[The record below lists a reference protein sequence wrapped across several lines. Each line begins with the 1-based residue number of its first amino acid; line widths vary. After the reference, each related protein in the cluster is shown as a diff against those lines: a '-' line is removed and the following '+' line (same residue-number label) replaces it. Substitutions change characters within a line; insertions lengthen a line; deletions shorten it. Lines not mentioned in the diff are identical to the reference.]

1 MYLRVLMIVFK
12 DYIPIFYKLNS
23 SIDNFTFDSYL
34 SYTEIITNTD
44 VKTLKSLIGNDY
56 INDYN
61 RDNELRF
68 FNVSSCHL
76 YKEILKELYFQTLS
90 KNLSF
95 ENQLDNFNDLFN
107 FNNLEL
113 YKVKKIIEIN
123 ERLKTITDEREKQTY
138 IEFKDF
144 LLNFTKDFRRYFI
157 KSKSLFI
164 PVLYIA
170 KSQFLKCNFRIFVYP
185 FQKYKSEYIV
195 ELFKKS
201 QFINLEKYTIEYFD
215 IKSSILRT
223 ILYIEYK
230 NRKDTNNNKKFEHY
244 IYDLDK
250 DLYLELYKHT
260 LRFLEYLLSVEKIIS
275 PQQYEKLIYILEKH
289 LNIETRREYFKREI
303 SSFLNCAKSVKNHK
317 FLELVHLLSKFI
329 SENKKKLNL
338 NKYIYQ
344 IDKDFSLFPMVLK
357 YYLKNCVIENEN
369 NKDLRISKLT
379 NYQIYLNFKELFL
392 NRHLKGEF
400 EHSKF
405 LILHYNLDGFIYV
418 RKEN

>member
-1 MYLRVLMIVFK
+1 MIVFK

-23 SIDNFTFDSYL
+23 STSIGNFTFDSYF
-34 SYTEIITNTD
+34 SYENEFEF
-44 VKTLKSLIGNDY
+44 KTLKSLIGDDY

-61 RDNELRF
+61 KDNELKN
-68 FNVSSCHL
+68 FNTSSCFL
-76 YKEILKELYFQTLS
+76 YREILRELYFETLS

-95 ENQLDNFNDLFN
+95 ENQLKKFNDLFN

-123 ERLKTITDEREKQTY
+123 EKLKTITDDKEKQTY

-144 LLNFTKDFRRYFI
+144 LLDFTKEFRRYFI
-157 KSKSLFI
+157 KSKSLFV

-195 ELFKKS
+195 QLFKKS

-215 IKSSILRT
+215 VKSSILRI
-223 ILYIEYK
+223 ILHMEYK
-230 NRKDTNNNKKFEHY
+230 NEKNNNNKKLEHY

-275 PQQYEKLIYILEKH
+275 SQQYEKLIYILEKH
-289 LNIETRREYFKREI
+289 LNIETKREYFKREI

-317 FLELVHLLSKFI
+317 FLEFVHLLSKFI
-329 SENKKKLNL
+329 NENKKKLNL

-344 IDKDFSLFPMVLK
+344 IDKDFFLFPIVLK
-357 YYLKNCVIENEN
+357 YYLKNCVNENEN
-369 NKDLRISKLT
+369 KDIRVSKLT

-392 NRHLKGEF
+392 DKHLKGEF

-418 RKEN
+418 RKLQKINT